1 MKNWFFFTLIMA
13 TLYATPSW
21 AQSCDD
27 ATGLTYTVLSDTEVQ
42 LDWDA
47 VPNATGYKL
56 RVELESPGAPF
67 ERAR

>member
-42 LDWDA
+42 LD
-47 VPNATGYKL
+47 
-56 RVELESPGAPF
+56 
-67 ERAR
+67 